1 MGKVRAMRV
10 PDFKKDGKEAFER
23 KFINKPLEPVAGKV
37 YDYLIQVYKEKY
49 GMFVLGPQFRD
60 LFANLTHFGCVLS
73 LVVDIH
79 DKDWM
84 KEHYHLENEETLMR
98 FKRGVD
104 DALLR
109 EMATL
114 SLTTDKIWFTSANR
128 KDLDPILGKWNELL
142 DLVPNLHNIEY
153 EGEDVMTDKYILDL
167 QATLMTIWDGIDR
180 LATQSR
186 EVYINGVIQIVKDSG
201 ITPSN
206 ALYRDIY
213 ACLRLGELISEEQ
226 LRLHDSSTSRY
237 VRENYIK
244 AKYTRL

>member
-1 MGKVRAMRV
+1 M
-10 PDFKKDGKEAFER
+10 
-23 KFINKPLEPVAGKV
+23 
-37 YDYLIQVYKEKY
+37 
-49 GMFVLGPQFRD
+49 
-60 LFANLTHFGCVLS
+60 T
-73 LVVDIH
+73 
-79 DKDWM
+79 
-84 KEHYHLENEETLMR
+84 R

-153 EGEDVMTDKYILDL
+153 IGEDVMTDQYILDL
-167 QATLMTIWDGIDR
+167 QATLMTIWDGIEK

-213 ACLRLGELISEEQ
+213 ACLRIGELISEEQ
-226 LRLHDSSTSRY
+226 LRLHDASTSRY